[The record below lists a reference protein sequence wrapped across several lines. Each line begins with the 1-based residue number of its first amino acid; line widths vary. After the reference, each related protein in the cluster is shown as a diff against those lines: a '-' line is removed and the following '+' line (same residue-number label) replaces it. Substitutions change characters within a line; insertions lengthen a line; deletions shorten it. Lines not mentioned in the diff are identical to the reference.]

1 VTPDKTVRVRFAPSP
16 TGYLHV
22 GGARTAIF
30 NALFA
35 GNEGGVLVL
44 RIEDT
49 DVERSTK
56 ESEEGLL
63 KELEWLGIE
72 WTEGP
77 DVGGEFG
84 PYRQSERSALYRKTA
99 DEFVDRGLAYP
110 CFCDDATLQAKRE
123 QAAKES
129 RPPGYDGTCRNLSAD
144 EIATNRE
151 KNIPEVI
158 RFRVPDETI
167 RFTDAVRGNIEL
179 ETSMVGDFVIVRS
192 NGQPTYNF
200 AVTLD
205 DHGMGITHVL
215 RGEEHLSNTL
225 RQILVYRAIG
235 GDLPQFA
242 HLPLILAED
251 RSKLSKRHG
260 GSSVGELREMGF
272 LPDAVVNYLVL
283 LGWSHPEGK
292 EILSR
297 EELTK
302 SFGVDRIN
310 KSAAVYDKKKLRW
323 MNGQYIRAADA
334 DALFADADRYLP
346 EELHEQYDEPTRRQ
360 IWGILHDSVET
371 LADLATASSIFR
383 SLPELTD
390 EAREFVA
397 TKESQTVLAGLEKAL
412 QSEEDPL
419 SSDAFMAS
427 LKGVG
432 KANGIKGK
440 QLFFPV
446 RGALTG
452 SVHGPDL
459 AGVAAI
465 KGRTKVLEL
474 IARARNLGP
483 GS

>member
-1 VTPDKTVRVRFAPSP
+1 MTPEKPVRVRFAPSP
-16 TGYLHV
+16 TGCLHV

-30 NALFA
+30 NDLFA
-35 GNEGGVLVL
+35 RNQGGVLVL

-49 DVERSTK
+49 DLERSTR
-56 ESEEGLL
+56 ESEESLINEL
-63 KELEWLGIE
+63 KWLGIE
-72 WTEGP
+72 WGEGP

-84 PYRQSERSALYRKTA
+84 PYRQSERGALYRKTA
-99 DEFVDRGLAYP
+99 DEFVKKGLAYP
-110 CFCDDATLQAKRE
+110 CFCDEASLQAKRE

-129 RPPGYDGTCRNLSAD
+129 RPPGYDGTCRDLSAED
-144 EIATNRE
+144 IAANRE
-151 KNIPEVI
+151 KKVSEAI
-158 RFRVPDETI
+158 RFRVPEETI
-167 RFTDAVRGNIEL
+167 RFTDDVRGEIEL
-179 ETSMVGDFVIVRS
+179 ETKMVGDFVIVRS

-205 DHGMGITHVL
+205 DHGMKITHVL

-235 GDLPQFA
+235 GDVPRFA

-292 EILSR
+292 EILGR
-297 EELTK
+297 EELVR
-302 SFGVDRIN
+302 SFSVDRIN
-310 KSAAVYDKKKLRW
+310 RSAAVYDKKKLRW
-323 MNGQYIRAADA
+323 MNGQYIRAADP
-334 DALFADADRYLP
+334 DALFPKADRYFP
-346 EELHEQYDEPTRRQ
+346 EDVQEHYNEPARRR
-360 IWGILHDSVET
+360 IWGILQDSVET
-371 LADLATASSIFR
+371 LANLATAASIFR
-383 SLPELTD
+383 SLPELND
-390 EAREFVA
+390 EAREFV
-397 TKESQTVLAGLEKAL
+397 TTDESQTVLAEFEKVL
-412 QSEEDPL
+412 QSEKGPL
-419 SSDAFMAS
+419 TVDGFKAS
-427 LKGVG
+427 LKDVG
-432 KANGIKGK
+432 KATGIKGK

-474 IARARNLGP
+474 IARARTLGP